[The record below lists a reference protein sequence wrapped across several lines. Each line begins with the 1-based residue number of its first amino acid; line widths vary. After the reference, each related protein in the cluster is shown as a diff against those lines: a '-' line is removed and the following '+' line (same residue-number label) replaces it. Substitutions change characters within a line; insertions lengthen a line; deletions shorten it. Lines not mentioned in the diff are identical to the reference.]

1 MAQTHSVTRRGFL
14 KAAALAGAA
23 GALGTSGAG
32 LLEQADQAYAQSS
45 SETKVYKSV
54 CHGCIASCPCK
65 VYVTDGVATKIEGGP
80 DAPESRGSLCMKGL
94 NQIQTMYSPRRI
106 LRPLKRAGERGENSW
121 EQISW
126 DEALDL
132 ATEKFVEAREKYG
145 PYSFFATG
153 GGGGSYTNVNVMC
166 MPAAVGSP
174 NGFEPGAAQCLMPR
188 ESMASYVGGHCQSMA
203 DNYVTEPFNLANV
216 NTTSLIIWGAQPSVS
231 QTAQSGRGMAE
242 LRAAGCKTVVI
253 DPNFSPDAQ
262 KATVWL
268 PVRAG
273 TDTTLVMG
281 WFRYIFENKLYNEE
295 FCKYWT
301 NLPFIINPDT
311 KLPYLAMDIWPDYTT
326 PTPDDTPDYACFDLK
341 TNSVQ
346 PFPYSAPADSPVDPE
361 IFATVE
367 INGKTCQSAGQ
378 IYKEAAEPFTLDK
391 VAETCWL
398 EPEKIEE
405 AIRVYTDAEASGIV
419 LGVAT
424 DQQPDS
430 SEMALG
436 CLGLDFVMGYYE
448 LPGTTQTQ
456 PSHTFG
462 PMGAGSSIPIK
473 RLTSSFNGLFTDHD
487 MGYVVG
493 AGEAANKA
501 RIEACDQEKLAK
513 SFQIVKDRLG
523 VVQFKGENFWNQ
535 AHNPTLCATIKS
547 GEPYQPRIWFEF
559 SGNKLGCTANASD
572 WYDAISHVDFI
583 MCQYPM
589 LTSFH
594 IEAADLVFPTMGWLE
609 MAGTG
614 MQLNKTFMRTPV
626 THIGETVDPN
636 YASVQILERASKIT
650 GEDFT
655 SYTKS
660 CSAVPME
667 EQRQALVKT
676 FGAKSWDDL
685 LDNQDTYVPSEVCP
699 VDEYYAY
706 EQFKTV
712 VDDGL
717 PCGFATE
724 SRKAEPYA
732 TLLIELSRTGWPF
745 VYPFE
750 LEACEDYSPI
760 CKEVHP
766 AEEPDDEYPLVL
778 TSGRV
783 PYFRHTT
790 MRHSAFA
797 RELFPT
803 AEIRMNPKDAEARGL
818 KHLDWVKVSS
828 RRGDIRARVYITKGV
843 QPGQT
848 WMERFYNPECHDAT
862 QKSPTAGWREE
873 NINVITNNRAPYN
886 EVNGSYTNRG
896 FTVQVEKS
904 SRPANV
910 WVEPEEFRPFMP
922 TMQSEPVTKDVF

>member
-1 MAQTHSVTRRGFL
+1 MGEACNITRRGFV
-14 KAAALAGAA
+14 KAAALTGAA
-23 GALGTSGAG
+23 AAFGASMRGALVET
-32 LLEQADQAYAQSS
+32 DQAYAESE

-54 CHGCIASCPCK
+54 CHGCIAGCPCL
-65 VYVTDGVATKIEGGP
+65 VYVTDGVAVKIEGDP
-80 DAPESRGSLCMKGL
+80 DAPESKGSLCMKGL
-94 NQIQTMYSPRRI
+94 NQIQTMYSPRRV
-106 LRPLKRAGERGENSW
+106 LHPLKRSGERGENSW
-121 EQISW
+121 EVISW

-132 ATEKFVEAREKYG
+132 ASDKFIEAREKYG

-203 DNYVTEPFNLANV
+203 DNYVTEPFNVAST
-216 NTTSLIIWGAQPSVS
+216 NTTSLVLWGAQPSVS
-231 QTAQSGRGMAE
+231 QTAQSGRGMAD
-242 LRAAGCKTVVI
+242 LRATGCKTVVV

-273 TDTTLVMG
+273 TDTTLAMG

-311 KLPYLAMDIWPDYTT
+311 KLPYLATDIWPDYQTT
-326 PTPDDTPDYACFDLK
+326 TPDDTPDYVCFDLK
-341 TNSVQ
+341 TNSLQ
-346 PFPYSAPADSPVDPE
+346 PFPYSAPEDSPVDPE
-361 IFATVE
+361 IFATVDV
-367 INGKTCQSAGQ
+367 NGVECRSAGQ
-378 IYKEAAEPFTLDK
+378 VYKEAADPYTLDK

-398 EPEKIEE
+398 EADKIEE
-405 AIRVYTDAEASGIV
+405 AIHVYTDAETSGIV

-430 SEMALG
+430 SQMALG
-436 CLGLDFVMGYYE
+436 TLGLDFVMGYFE

-456 PSHTFG
+456 TRYTFG
-462 PMGAGSSIPIK
+462 PTGSGTSIPTT
-473 RLTSSFNGLFTDHD
+473 RPTATFNGLFTDHD

-501 RIEACDQEKLAK
+501 RIEACDQEKLQE
-513 SFQIVKDRLG
+513 SFNVVKDRLG
-523 VVQFKGENFWNQ
+523 VVQFKGGMWWNQ
-535 AHNPTLCATIKS
+535 AHNPTLCEAIKT
-547 GEPYQPRIWFEF
+547 GEPYKPRIWYEF
-559 SGNKLGCTANASD
+559 SGNKFGVTANAQD
-572 WYDAISHVDFI
+572 WYDAVSECDFI
-583 MCQYPM
+583 MCQYAM

-594 IEAADLVFPTMGWLE
+594 IEAADLVFPTMEWLE
-609 MAGTG
+609 MCGTVK
-614 MQLNKTFMRTPV
+614 QLNKTFARIPV
-626 THIGETVDPN
+626 THLGETVDVN
-636 YASVQILERASKIT
+636 YPSVKLLEYVTEKT
-650 GEDFT
+650 GEEFPG
-655 SYTKS
+655 YTMS
-660 CSAVPME
+660 NQTME
-667 EQRQALVKT
+667 EQKQSLVKT
-676 FGAKSWDDL
+676 FGAKDWEDL
-685 LDNQDTYVPSEVCP
+685 IANQDTYIPLTDTP
-699 VDEYYAY
+699 DDEYYAY
-706 EQFKTV
+706 EQYKTI

-717 PCGFATE
+717 PAGFATE

-732 TLLIELSRTGWPF
+732 TLLLKLSRTGWPY

-750 LEACEDYSPI
+750 LDACDDYSPI
-760 CKEVHP
+760 CVEVKP
-766 AEEPDDEYPLVL
+766 NEEPDDEYPLVM

-783 PYFRHTT
+783 PYFHHTT

-803 AEIRMNPKDAEARGL
+803 AEVRINPEDAAARGIE
-818 KHLDWVKVSS
+818 HMDWVKISS
-828 RRGDIRARVYITKGV
+828 RRGETHARAYITKGV

-848 WMERFYNPECHDAT
+848 WMERFYNPECYDST
-862 QKSPTAGWREE
+862 QQNPTAGWREE
-873 NINVITNNRAPYN
+873 NVNVLTNNQAPYN

-896 FTVQVEKS
+896 FTVQIEKS
-904 SRPANV
+904 ERPANV

-922 TMQSEPVTKDVF
+922 TLQSEPVTEVVF